1 MMSST
6 HRWLPRTKSGF
17 VAIGLSIMA
26 LSLWVLLPM
35 VTVRYRDIYP
45 ITDSWVMPTVGGV
58 VSIAVAVFNLY
69 EVWWHKQRAWLN
81 IIVTVILG
89 CVAIIALMVLVG
101 GLVDPSSP

>member
-1 MMSST
+1 MSQR
-6 HRWLPRTKSGF
+6 HVWLPHTTSGF

-26 LSLWVLLPM
+26 LLLWVLLPM

-45 ITDSWVMPTVGGV
+45 ITDSWVMPTFGGV
-58 VSIAVAVFNLY
+58 VSIAVALFNIY

-101 GLVDPSSP
+101 GLVDPAST